1 MLTRFAMGE
10 DISLS
15 DSKDILNVMPIELT
29 RVFEFKI
36 PPRPTGHV
44 LDTAS
49 FLTPELLRSLEDTL
63 SKESREHGVDIYL
76 LTVPS
81 FQKKA
86 LEPFTQQVAET
97 WMKGLFGATI
107 VFDDGTGQVAIQQSK
122 VVTKRFYE
130 FELTALVRDTMSTT
144 KRPRLSREG
153 LEHTTLSM
161 KTALHE
167 LKSRANREDRN
178 SFLTRMGLAAVGLLA
193 VLMGMLEYFRR
204 RPVAKTTD
212 SDTVSDT
219 P

>member
-15 DSKDILNVMPIELT
+15 DSKDILNLMPIELT

-36 PPRPTGHV
+36 PPRPTSHV

-49 FLTPELLRSLEDTL
+49 FLTPELLHSLEDTL

-81 FQKKA
+81 VQKKA

-107 VFDDGTGQVAIQQSK
+107 VFDDGTGQVAIQQSE

-178 SFLTRMGLAAVGLLA
+178 SLLTRVGLTIVTLVS
-193 VLMGMLEYFRR
+193 VLLGAFEYYRVR
-204 RPVAKTTD
+204 KPSSGDNSRNVT
-212 SDTVSDT
+212 SIS
-219 P
+219 